1 MMLCLLRYQRVR
13 KAQSMGETTRDK
25 WHQANPGDRGE
36 CMNIP
41 RPEWLLS
48 FDAEAHAYQV
58 YDNVEKQ
65 IKEHGYKHPTCP

>member
-1 MMLCLLRYQRVR
+1 
-13 KAQSMGETTRDK
+13 MGETTRDK
-25 WHQANPGDRGE
+25 WHQANPEDRGE
-36 CMNIP
+36 CLNLP